1 MAYSHEIYIGD
12 LFSRQYL
19 WEIDLNIFEEC
30 WWLFRYV
37 DILQISMN
45 ISKEIFLPM
54 NVDLDN
60 FDWPIMWICM
70 SYFEFIIHVCNYS
83 IIIRISKRFSI
94 AHVFLAGFD
103 SLKGLTCDIVN
114 ILVCLIWGDLS
125 DLAYI

>member
-1 MAYSHEIYIGD
+1 
-12 LFSRQYL
+12 
-19 WEIDLNIFEEC
+19 
-30 WWLFRYV
+30 
-37 DILQISMN
+37 MN

-114 ILVCLIWGDLS
+114 ILVCLI
-125 DLAYI
+125 